1 LVAECVGQ
9 GRLDVA
15 DRQTAHERGDHQ
27 RFQGIGLGDV
37 LAEQPGGELG
47 RRAAQLRALQRDRPR
62 NGLHRHRPVAITR
75 SGLGVGDRG
84 GSLVAVPAQELGHL
98 GLQRGLHQQLRP
110 EPGNLLQDL
119 GKLTIGGEQLIDL
132 GADTVGR

>member
-47 RRAAQLRALQRDRPR
+47 VVPR
-62 NGLHRHRPVAITR
+62 SFGR
-75 SGLGVGDRG
+75 SSVTG
-84 GSLVAVPAQELGHL
+84 PAMVF
-98 GLQRGLHQQLRP
+98 
-110 EPGNLLQDL
+110 
-119 GKLTIGGEQLIDL
+119 
-132 GADTVGR
+132 TVTAR